1 MLSFGRCEAGT
12 TAPKWG
18 VPTTRRYTIGA
29 EYRSLVTEFLE
40 RHAQSFVQVEF
51 ELDWTDPTAAEGG
64 VEGQEVAT
72 GAEDRALLP
81 TVRALDQ
88 SGAKVECFR
97 PRRMHIDG
105 W

>member
-1 MLSFGRCEAGT
+1 M
-12 TAPKWG
+12 APKWG
-18 VPTTRRYTIGA
+18 VSTTRRYAIGA

-51 ELDWTDPTAAEGG
+51 ELDWTDPADSEAGAEGQ
-64 VEGQEVAT
+64 EGQEVAA
-72 GAEDRALLP
+72 GAEGRALLP

-97 PRRMHIDG
+97 PRRVHIDG